1 MQNNHNDDKVD
12 AIAAVAIIAALV
24 SGVIFWLIQMPW

>member
-1 MQNNHNDDKVD
+1 MRKKYQDDTVD
-12 AIAAVAIIAALV
+12 AIAAVVIIASLV